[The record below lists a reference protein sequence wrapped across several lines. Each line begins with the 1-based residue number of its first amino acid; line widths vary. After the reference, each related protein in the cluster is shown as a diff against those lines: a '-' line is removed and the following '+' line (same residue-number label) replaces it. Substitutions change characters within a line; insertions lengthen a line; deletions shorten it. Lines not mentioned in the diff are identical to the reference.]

1 MVNLTK
7 RSLVQAQEDIRESNE
22 MMVILNSY
30 LDTVNEGW
38 ELRLDMEDNRLVRL
52 PTRLL
57 EKPYMIEIDVTKLP

>member
-1 MVNLTK
+1 MNLTK
-7 RSLVQAQEDIRESNE
+7 RSLVKAQEDIRESNE

-38 ELRLDMEDNRLVRL
+38 ELRLDMEDNRLVRP

>member
-1 MVNLTK
+1 MNLTK

-22 MMVILNSY
+22 MMAILNSY

-38 ELRLDMEDNRLVRL
+38 ELRLDMEDNRLVRP

-57 EKPYMIEIDVTKLP
+57 EKPYMIEIDVTKY

>member
-1 MVNLTK
+1 MEIFKTN
-7 RSLVQAQEDIRESNE
+7 LVQAQEDIRESNE
-22 MMVILNSY
+22 MMAILNSY

-38 ELRLDMEDNRLVRL
+38 ELRLDMEDNRLVRP